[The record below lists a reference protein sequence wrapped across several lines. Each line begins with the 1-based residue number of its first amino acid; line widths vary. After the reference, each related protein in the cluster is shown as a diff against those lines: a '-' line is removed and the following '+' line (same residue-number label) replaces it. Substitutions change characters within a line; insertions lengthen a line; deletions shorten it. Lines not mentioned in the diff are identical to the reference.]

1 MSRGGR
7 YDTIIAYKEE
17 NRRQLE
23 RYNQDARDSQLLSR
37 EAAIQTKSILKRL

>member
-7 YDTIIAYKEE
+7 YNTVVAYKEE
-17 NRRQLE
+17 NRRQLK
-23 RYNQDARDSQLLSR
+23 RCNQDARDSQLLDR